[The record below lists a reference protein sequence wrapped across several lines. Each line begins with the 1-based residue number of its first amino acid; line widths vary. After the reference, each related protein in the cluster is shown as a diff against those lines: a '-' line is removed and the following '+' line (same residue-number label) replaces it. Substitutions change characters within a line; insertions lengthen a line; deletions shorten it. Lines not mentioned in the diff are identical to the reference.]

1 MTRKVWQYKF
11 TLRTQ
16 KLREARGIS
25 NRCYRC
31 GNMVEIG
38 EDTYSRNA
46 GTSKSR
52 SKLYH
57 KACAEEVN
65 II

>member
-1 MTRKVWQYKF
+1 MTLKKWRYKF

-25 NRCYRC
+25 NECYGC
-31 GNMVEIG
+31 GKTVNIG

-46 GTSKSR
+46 GSSKSR

-57 KACAEEVN
+57 KVCAEAFN